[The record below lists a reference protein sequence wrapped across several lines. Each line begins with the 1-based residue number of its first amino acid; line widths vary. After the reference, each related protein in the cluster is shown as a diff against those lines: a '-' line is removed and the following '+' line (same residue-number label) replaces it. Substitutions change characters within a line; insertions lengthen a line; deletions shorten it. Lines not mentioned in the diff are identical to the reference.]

1 MNSLLYTLYDAL
13 GLELIDV
20 EGENPTLTV
29 DDDMVVYF
37 DENNLGLKMICPV
50 GPLPDKVEQLQA
62 MLRWNYENSVILAA
76 SEAGHDMVLALCLV
90 MRDDSTEENLINA
103 LENLIESVR
112 TLSIDAYM

>member
-1 MNSLLYTLYDAL
+1 MQQSHVD
-13 GLELIDV
+13 
-20 EGENPTLTV
+20 GESPTLAV
-29 DDDMVVYF
+29 DEDILVYF
-37 DENNLGLKMICPV
+37 DGNDLGLKMICPV

-90 MRDDSTEENLINA
+90 VRDSTEENLINA

-112 TLSIDAYM
+112 TLRIDFYT